1 MKIRLLFSFILL
13 MGCVQLNAQDKSL
26 PYYEIPS
33 YPDTYTAA
41 NVAARLIDGVGF
53 RYYWATE
60 GLREQDLVFKPSGE
74 SRTTVETLT
83 HIYELSMTVI
93 NATKKVP
100 NITDREKQVLTFSE
114 MRKRTLEN
122 LKAAS
127 DQLKAST
134 DKDLSEYKMIFKNG
148 KGTTEF
154 PYWYQLNGPIADALW
169 HIGQVVSLRRSS
181 GNPFNS
187 KVSVL
192 QGKLIE

>member
-26 PYYEIPS
+26 PYYEIPA

-41 NVAARLIDGVGF
+41 NVAARMIDGVGF

>member
-134 DKDLSEYKMIFKNG
+134 DKDLSEYKMIFKNS